1 VTSVHVWAT
10 YSLCVWRYGDKQSV
24 RDSGRQSLTQ
34 SEKRSGRQ
42 GGRQGCKVPRF
53 PYPGGGGKIRNT
65 TPLLLDIETPQCSA
79 VGNLIRFDPNWS
91 FSRLCNRG
99 ISSHAGRSKSL
110 TPLLLWALSQCH
122 YHCLAVSFPLRA
134 FQKHSKISIRKIEN
148 RMKLGTIRTSLWRL
162 SVHSMRCICQ
172 GVWQSQ
178 RQSCCVWLDHDSL
191 RVFPKYRKWM
201 SYILIYSKIYMYFDI
216 Q

>member
-1 VTSVHVWAT
+1 
-10 YSLCVWRYGDKQSV
+10 V